1 MGTVINFTEYRAKR
15 RTLSGLVSEL
25 IEQLAENGITL
36 DTQISVG
43 AVLTDLCELARVL
56 PPLELEAWQ
65 DTPIA

>member
-1 MGTVINFTEYRAKR
+1 MGTVINIAEYRARR

-25 IEQLAENGITL
+25 IEQLGDNGITL

-43 AVLTDLCELARVL
+43 AVLSDLCELARVL
-56 PPLELEAWQ
+56 PPLELERWQ